1 MLQKV
6 FKGVQNAIYH
16 IGEYHHV
23 KSVTRERGP
32 FPKEV
37 LNNCTLELVSVG
49 AGSFVAELELPSDRI
64 PPLSF
69 KTASKISR
77 LLTEIVQDDI
87 SE

>member
-1 MLQKV
+1 MSVRNFQLKFKGNQIGSGRIPLNVLQKV

-23 KSVTRERGP
+23 KSVTLERGP

-49 AGSFVAELELPSDRI
+49 AGSFVAELELPSD
-64 PPLSF
+64 S
-69 KTASKISR
+69 
-77 LLTEIVQDDI
+77 
-87 SE
+87 